1 MFEGDIGETAAM
13 NVSENYQKNVFSSVS
28 SCPIHSPT
36 TIPKSESTVNVSF
49 ACSENFQNFWDRLCG
64 GIIF

>member
-13 NVSENYQKNVFSSVS
+13 SVSENYQKYVFSSIS

-36 TIPKSESTVNVSF
+36 TIPKREHTVNVSF
-49 ACSENFQNFWDRLCG
+49 A
-64 GIIF
+64 